1 MTSSSPFFRYPPR
14 AVALFALGFAFSVMI
29 DHFQQEHDIT
39 RYPRNVKQLFS
50 TASWVPLSCGFAACL
65 DGRTFYDAV
74 EDLLVWVSALLRQS
88 VMLYQQCTKAFLVA
102 FIAINSGV
110 NYATSKLPW
119 TSSQQVS
126 IVLALSAIWLWLMF
140 DRTWHGFVLSLLV
153 AVIGTW
159 VAQYFVC
166 SGMYRDELSKALTGL
181 LLATGAL
188 GGCIQAN
195 SKLRPINA
203 EARSDHTESGHDPVN
218 PRYRA
223 KDGEHRSNTSTNST
237 GGLEETL
244 SKVAELTVTDLTAK
258 LADLLA
264 KLPPNDSQKEETEK
278 LQGDTGSP
286 ATNHCEDGTEE
297 SSTSHDREPQSELA
311 AKLAEI
317 SSQLSNLAN
326 LDKLS
331 HQLPSS
337 SDLTEKSATELR
349 KLTDRIPS
357 TKELAEQLEQIAALI
372 PSAEDVRKLPDQIP
386 SGSEIA
392 ERATRLWQDAIDKAA
407 QGLLEGTLIAQIK
420 TAMTDPKRNP
430 EIEWEAKVRVGAELC
445 KEENERLV
453 QKKQAV
459 ADAISKFIG
468 EDVEVEDVP
477 VISIAARFVEVSG
490 GGCRAMV
497 ANLAS
502 MQALDKIGLLNGVT
516 YLAGVSGS
524 TWAMAQLYS
533 LGPDFDSVQQR
544 LAKQLST
551 NYLSLSDLV
560 TALNTPEG
568 ERILFGI
575 AQKYF
580 TEKAFSTVDIFGTL
594 LTGRLLVP
602 EAAKVAA
609 TRTVSVA
616 AQAGED
622 PQNGSGKGDTR
633 ETLST
638 HEQIDRGK
646 LSYQQLAVEEQ
657 NLPIPIYTAVSHEI
671 GKDTGGSRYQWW
683 EFTPFEAGFR
693 TESGNGSGAWVP
705 VWGFGRVFESG
716 VSREKL
722 PEQSLGLLLGTFGS
736 AFTATV
742 AQIWNEFKDA
752 LPENLRERVLPLL
765 EDVSEIHPISPARFP
780 NIVYKLDNFEHLT
793 EEKTIALMDSG
804 MDNNIP
810 FPPLLRPERNVDVII
825 ALDASMD
832 IGVDPWLIRAEA
844 YARERGFPFPAI
856 TKPEES
862 HTGHRHDH
870 LREKTC
876 TVLSTISQAKSP
888 ADLTLIYLPLIWN
901 SEYNPQLDP
910 SKSDWCATYNFTFTP
925 EQTKLLSGLACAN
938 VEKSQ
943 EKIREA
949 IRRAWLAKRR
959 RRLEEE
965 APQPAWDEF

>member
-1 MTSSSPFFRYPPR
+1 MFQRVGSRRCTQHLLFRPRPGANARPFWTVRSP
-14 AVALFALGFAFSVMI
+14 LT
-29 DHFQQEHDIT
+29 T
-39 RYPRNVKQLFS
+39 RNPAR
-50 TASWVPLSCGFAACL
+50 G
-65 DGRTFYDAV
+65 
-74 EDLLVWVSALLRQS
+74 
-88 VMLYQQCTKAFLVA
+88 
-102 FIAINSGV
+102 
-110 NYATSKLPW
+110 
-119 TSSQQVS
+119 
-126 IVLALSAIWLWLMF
+126 
-140 DRTWHGFVLSLLV
+140 
-153 AVIGTW
+153 
-159 VAQYFVC
+159 
-166 SGMYRDELSKALTGL
+166 ELSKALVGL

-203 EARSDHTESGHDPVN
+203 EARSDNTESGHGPADPK
-218 PRYRA
+218 YHA
-223 KDGEHRSNTSTNST
+223 EDGEHRSSTPRKENST
-237 GGLEETL
+237 GGLEDTL
-244 SKVAELTVTDLTAK
+244 SKVAELTVADLSAK

-264 KLPPNDSQKEETEK
+264 QLPPKDHQKEDPPE
-278 LQGDTGSP
+278 
-286 ATNHCEDGTEE
+286 TNHGKDSTEE
-297 SSTSHDREPQSELA
+297 SSKSHDSKPQSELA

-317 SSQLSNLAN
+317 SSHLSNLAN

-331 HQLPSS
+331 QQLPSG
-337 SDLTEKSATELR
+337 SDITEKSATELR
-349 KLTDRIPS
+349 KLKDRIPS
-357 TKELAEQLEQIAALI
+357 TQEIAEQLEQIAALI

-407 QGLLEGTLIAQIK
+407 DGLLEGTLIAQIK
-420 TAMTDPKRNP
+420 VGMTDPKRNP

-477 VISIAARFVEVSG
+477 VISIAASG

-502 MQALDKIGLLNGVT
+502 MQALDKIGLLKGVT
-516 YLAGVSGS
+516 YIAGVSGS

-560 TALNTPEG
+560 AALNTPEG

-575 AQKYF
+575 VQKYF

-616 AQAGED
+616 AQAGDD
-622 PQNGSGKGDTR
+622 PQTGSGKGDTR
-633 ETLST
+633 ETLSA

-646 LSYQQLAVEEQ
+646 LSYQRWAVEDQ
-657 NLPIPIYTAVSHEI
+657 SLPIPIYTAVSHEI

-693 TESGNGSGAWVP
+693 TESGSGSGAWVP

-742 AQIWNEFKDA
+742 AHIWNEFKDT

-780 NIVYKLDNFEHLT
+780 NIVYKLDNFEHLI

-844 YARERGFPFPAI
+844 YARERGFPFPTI
-856 TKPEES
+856 PKSEES
-862 HTGHRHDH
+862 HAGHRQDH
-870 LREKTC
+870 LRETTC

-888 ADLTLIYLPLIWN
+888 ADLTLIYLPLIRN
-901 SEYNPQLDP
+901 NEYDPQLDP
-910 SKSDWCATYNFTFTP
+910 SKADWCATYNFTFTP
-925 EQTKLLSGLACAN
+925 KQTDVLSGLACAN
-938 VEKSQ
+938 VEKNQ

-949 IRRAWLAKRR
+949 IRRAWRAKRR